1 MAKPLIRAAV
11 LLRPRFKRLSGV
23 VTQRPSLP
31 SFHRARAR
39 RGSRSCSLR
48 SHVTNS
54 ASSPSLCRWWLSSRC
69 RCRSIVREELD
80 DGIDRVAS
88 SLNLA
93 TKKELREM
101 KRSLRRMEV
110 ELERAKR

>member
-1 MAKPLIRAAV
+1 MAIKDFLTKKSVELMQDPRVLKLMQDQRVMKAMMEAIR
-11 LLRPRFKRLSGV
+11 LRGRL
-23 VTQRPSLP
+23 QD
-31 SFHRARAR
+31 
-39 RGSRSCSLR
+39 
-48 SHVTNS
+48 
-54 ASSPSLCRWWLSSRC
+54 
-69 RCRSIVREELD
+69 ELD

>member
-1 MAKPLIRAAV
+1 MIGGLTTRVMAIGPRLELAQNRQFVIIR
-11 LLRPRFKRLSGV
+11 LRGRL
-23 VTQRPSLP
+23 QD
-31 SFHRARAR
+31 
-39 RGSRSCSLR
+39 
-48 SHVTNS
+48 
-54 ASSPSLCRWWLSSRC
+54 
-69 RCRSIVREELD
+69 ELD